1 MNFLEL
7 LEKCTENVT
16 FFEDETE
23 PHIFYAE
30 YLNHYGKNEFSRI
43 DSFVFRSY
51 LAVESAEVT
60 NNSQIL
66 DVKRAIEYLQY
77 ALSAYG
83 ECEKV
88 SSHIRIA
95 GNLKDSIEYDLQ
107 DSSSKSVVVTGNGW
121 SIENKKSKFI
131 VPENSLPQVTPKRT
145 SESPLETLKPFTNL
159 QGNDFTMFVIW
170 LIQAF
175 SCDMHHALLVMADKG
190 SGKTVLSKFVKLL
203 TDPFKFHITA
213 IPDKNS
219 DLIVLLYN
227 TWLCCLDNV
236 SNISG
241 DTSDILCGAIS
252 GTASVKRSLFTDTEL
267 SIAKLHSTLV
277 INGIKL
283 VPGKDDLAERMLI
296 ITPPKLTKNIQQES
310 ILWKNFEVQR
320 PYILG
325 SIFNTLSKAINEIK
339 TLNISWL
346 PRMSDS
352 YVEMMAIA
360 KALGINENE
369 FCRLY
374 KENVE
379 KMNALRYG
387 TPLVQAIDEYA
398 KKIPKRKVEQSADEL
413 LKELLNSYS
422 GDISLLPSSSSNL
435 SRKLTEEY
443 NNIFDAGYRINIDD
457 SGYKNTQISIIKKK

>member
-1 MNFLEL
+1 M
-7 LEKCTENVT
+7 
-16 FFEDETE
+16 
-23 PHIFYAE
+23 
-30 YLNHYGKNEFSRI
+30 
-43 DSFVFRSY
+43 
-51 LAVESAEVT
+51 
-60 NNSQIL
+60 
-66 DVKRAIEYLQY
+66 
-77 ALSAYG
+77 
-83 ECEKV
+83 
-88 SSHIRIA
+88 
-95 GNLKDSIEYDLQ
+95 
-107 DSSSKSVVVTGNGW
+107 
-121 SIENKKSKFI
+121 
-131 VPENSLPQVTPKRT
+131 
-145 SESPLETLKPFTNL
+145 
-159 QGNDFTMFVIW
+159 
-170 LIQAF
+170 
-175 SCDMHHALLVMADKG
+175 
-190 SGKTVLSKFVKLL
+190 
-203 TDPFKFHITA
+203 
-213 IPDKNS
+213 
-219 DLIVLLYN
+219 
-227 TWLCCLDNV
+227 
-236 SNISG
+236 
-241 DTSDILCGAIS
+241 
-252 GTASVKRSLFTDTEL
+252 KRSLFTDTEL